1 MATKIKQIEMKLPR
15 EPRKKVVKKPKK
27 EKMSEKI
34 AKKTKSLAD
43 IITAVGIIGA
53 AILGIGSWLISQANA
68 GMNNKLDTIITKVD
82 IAEENATRS
91 QLLTLMSDYPNNES
105 EILKVAQYYF
115 RDLDGDWYMT
125 GLFTKW
131 AESRGIDVSDIVT
144 VKGK

>member
-1 MATKIKQIEMKLPR
+1 MAKMKQIEMKMPR
-15 EPRKKVVKKPKK
+15 EPRKKIVKKPK

-34 AKKTKSLAD
+34 VKKTKSLAD

-53 AILGIGSWLISQANA
+53 AILGIGSWLTSQANA
-68 GMNNKLDTIITKVD
+68 GVNDKLDTIIKKVD
-82 IAEENATRS
+82 TAEENATRS

-115 RDLDGDWYMT
+115 RDLKGDWYMT

-131 AESRGIDVSDIVT
+131 AESRGIDVSDIVS
-144 VKGK
+144 VSGK

>member
-1 MATKIKQIEMKLPR
+1 MAKKIKHIEMKMPR
-15 EPRKKVVKKPKK
+15 EPRKIVVKKPK

-34 AKKTKSLAD
+34 VKKTKSLAD

-53 AILGIGSWLISQANA
+53 AILGIGSWLTSQANA
-68 GMNNKLDTIITKVD
+68 GMNNKLDTIIKKVD
-82 IAEENATRS
+82 TAEENATRS

-115 RDLDGDWYMT
+115 QGLKGDWYMT

-131 AESRGIDVSDIVT
+131 AESRGLDVSDIVSIN
-144 VKGK
+144 GK

>member
-1 MATKIKQIEMKLPR
+1 MAKKIKQIEMKMPR
-15 EPRKKVVKKPKK
+15 EPRKIVVKKPK

-34 AKKTKSLAD
+34 VKKTKSLAD

-53 AILGIGSWLISQANA
+53 AILGIGSWLTSQANA
-68 GMNNKLDTIITKVD
+68 GMNDKLDTIIKKVD
-82 IAEENATRS
+82 TAEENATRS

-115 RDLDGDWYMT
+115 QDLKGDWYMT

-131 AESRGIDVSDIVT
+131 AESRGLDVSDIVSIN
-144 VKGK
+144 GK

>member
-1 MATKIKQIEMKLPR
+1 MAAKMKQIEMKMPR
-15 EPRKKVVKKPKK
+15 YPRKKVVKKPK

-34 AKKTKSLAD
+34 VKKTKSLAD
-43 IITAVGIIGA
+43 VITAVGIIGA
-53 AILGIGSWLISQANA
+53 AILGIGSWLTNQANA
-68 GMNNKLDTIITKVD
+68 GMNDKLDTIIKKVD
-82 IAEENATRS
+82 TAEENATRS

-115 RDLDGDWYMT
+115 QDLNGDWYMT

-144 VKGK
+144 VSGK